1 MSIISQGM
9 IELGLTSPLFGIPN
23 WVKGVSWIDAAAA
36 GVLVVFIAFVF
47 LLRSV
52 FPKVGAIAW
61 VTAKETLLQPLFLI
75 LTLAGIFGLFI
86 FLFLPYHTL
95 GEDIKIVVS
104 QGLTL
109 VKLFAVFLAVW
120 TASTSIADEIEGKT
134 ALMILAKPVGRQNF
148 VLGKYFG
155 VMIAVTAMFII
166 LGLFFVNTIGYKLVY
181 DARESAKD
189 VPTALECY
197 QYVLT
202 ILPGLLLAYFETIVL
217 AAISVAIST
226 RLSLLPN
233 LTICLTIYALG
244 HLVPMIV
251 VSNAATQ
258 LPLVAF
264 FANLVSAFL
273 PVLDHFNMETAVAMN
288 KSVPLNY
295 MVLSG
300 VYSLLFAAVAMVL
313 SLALFEDRD
322 LA

>member
-1 MSIISQGM
+1 MNSFIAVPT
-9 IELGLTSPLFGIPN
+9 LWAAIPN
-23 WVKGVSWIDAAAA
+23 WLRASATIDYAAIGVFV
-36 GVLVVFIAFVF
+36 GFFVLV
-47 LLRSV
+47 LLFRRF

-86 FLFLPYHTL
+86 FLFLSYHTL

-109 VKLFAVFLAVW
+109 IKLLAVFLAIW

-134 ALMILAKPVGRQNF
+134 ALMILAKPVGRTHF

-155 VMIAVTAMFII
+155 VMIAVVVLFLI
-166 LGLFFVNTIGYKLVY
+166 LGTFFVNSVAYKLVY
-181 DARESAKD
+181 EAREIGKEI
-189 VPTALECY
+189 PTQLECY
-197 QYVLT
+197 EYVVR
-202 ILPGLLLAYFETIVL
+202 ILPGLVLAFFEAIVL

-226 RLSLLPN
+226 RLPLLPN

-244 HLVPMIV
+244 HIVPMIV
-251 VSNAATQ
+251 VSNAAAQ
-258 LPLVAF
+258 MPLVAF
-264 FANLVSAFL
+264 FANLVCAFL
-273 PVLDHFNMETAVAMN
+273 PVLDHFNMETAVAMD
-288 KSVPLNY
+288 KSVPMQY
-295 MVLSG
+295 VAMSG
-300 VYSLLFAAVAMVL
+300 VYSLLFALVALVL

>member
-1 MSIISQGM
+1 MNMVSNFVQM
-9 IELGLTSPLFGIPN
+9 QMFSPLFAVPN
-23 WVKGVSWIDAAAA
+23 WVKALTWIDIAAL
-36 GVLVVFIAFVF
+36 GVIAVF
-47 LLRSV
+47 LILIYLLRTC

-61 VTAKETLLQPLFLI
+61 VTAKESLVQPLFLI
-75 LTLAGIFGLFI
+75 LVLAGVFGLAI

-95 GEDIKIVVS
+95 GEDIKIVIS

-109 VKLFAVFLAVW
+109 VKLFAVFLAIW

-134 ALMILAKPVGRQNF
+134 ALMILAKPVGRQTF
-148 VLGKYFG
+148 VVGKYFG
-155 VMIAVTAMFII
+155 VMIGVTAIFII

-189 VPTALECY
+189 VPTAIECY

-202 ILPGLLLAYFETIVL
+202 ILPGLCLAFFETIVL

-233 LTICLTIYALG
+233 LAICLTIYALG

-251 VSNAATQ
+251 VSNAASQ
-258 LPLVAF
+258 MPLVAF
-264 FANLVSAFL
+264 FANLVCAFL

-288 KSVPLNY
+288 KEVPLNY
-295 MVLSG
+295 LCISG
-300 VYSLLFAAVAMVL
+300 VYSMLFAVVAMVL

>member
-1 MSIISQGM
+1 MMLNVFQNDFS
-9 IELGLTSPLFGIPN
+9 LLLFGLPN
-23 WVKGVSWIDAAAA
+23 WMKALTWIDASAV
-36 GVLVVFIAFVF
+36 GVLIGF
-47 LLRSV
+47 LILVLLFRAV

-75 LTLAGIFGLFI
+75 LMLAGIFGLFI

-109 VKLFAVFLAVW
+109 VKLFAIFLAIW
-120 TASTSIADEIEGKT
+120 SASTSIADELEGKT
-134 ALMILAKPVGRQNF
+134 ALMILAKPVGRQRF

-155 VMIAVTAMFII
+155 IMIAVTTLFLI
-166 LGLFFVNTIGYKLVY
+166 LGLFFVNTIAYKLVY

-189 VPTALECY
+189 VPTAIECY
-197 QYVLT
+197 QYIVN
-202 ILPGLLLAYFETIVL
+202 ILPGLYLAFFETIVL
-217 AAISVAIST
+217 TAISVAIST

-251 VSNAATQ
+251 VSNAAVHM
-258 LPLVAF
+258 PLVGF
-264 FANLVSAFL
+264 FANLVCAFL

-288 KSVPLNY
+288 RAVPNSYIL
-295 MVLSG
+295 MSG
-300 VYSLLFAAVAMVL
+300 LYSLIFAAVAMVL

>member
-1 MSIISQGM
+1 MNTTLCLLQSGIGA
-9 IELGLTSPLFGIPN
+9 PLFGIPN
-23 WVKGVSWIDAAAA
+23 WMEALSWIDLAAL
-36 GVLVVFIAFVF
+36 GVIVVFIMLVYLF
-47 LLRSV
+47 RSV
-52 FPKVGAIAW
+52 FPKIGAIAW

-75 LTLAGIFGLFI
+75 LALAGVFGLFI

-109 VKLFAVFLAVW
+109 VKLFAVFLAIW
-120 TASTSIADEIEGKT
+120 SASTSIAEEIEGKT
-134 ALMILAKPVGRQNF
+134 ALMVLAKPVGRSSF

-181 DARESAKD
+181 DARESAKE
-189 VPTALECY
+189 VPTAIECY
-197 QYVLT
+197 QYILN
-202 ILPGLLLAYFETIVL
+202 ILPGLALAFFETIVL

-251 VSNAATQ
+251 VSDAAGGM
-258 LPLVAF
+258 PLVAF
-264 FANLVSAFL
+264 FANLVCAFL

-288 KSVPLNY
+288 KPVPLDY
-295 MVLSG
+295 LG
-300 VYSLLFAAVAMVL
+300 WAAAYSFIFAALAMVL
-313 SLALFEDRD
+313 SLGLFEDRD